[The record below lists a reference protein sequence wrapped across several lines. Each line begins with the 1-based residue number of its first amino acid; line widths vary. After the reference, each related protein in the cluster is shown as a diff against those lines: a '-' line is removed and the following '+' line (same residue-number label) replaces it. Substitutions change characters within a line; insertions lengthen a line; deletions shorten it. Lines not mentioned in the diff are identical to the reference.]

1 MPCKQ
6 SELITA
12 INSFA
17 AARVSDD
24 SVLTK
29 FSANLVAK
37 LLDTL
42 TFEPE
47 EEPEAETAE
56 APEGATEAEVVAESD
71 APVLKDPPVKKTK
84 GRSKASA

>member
-47 EEPEAETAE
+47 EEPEV
-56 APEGATEAEVVAESD
+56 PEGATEAEVVAESD